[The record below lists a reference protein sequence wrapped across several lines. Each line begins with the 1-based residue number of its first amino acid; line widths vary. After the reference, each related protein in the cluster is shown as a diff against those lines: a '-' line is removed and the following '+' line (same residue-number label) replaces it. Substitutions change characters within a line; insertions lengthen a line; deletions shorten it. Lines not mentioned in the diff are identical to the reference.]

1 MKEGILGPKVENVA
15 IAVVKE
21 ELANGESGY
30 NVYLLNFREDIIEGI
45 IVTSRGHGV
54 DAVSGEAIKTSTL
67 RHCIELMLPNEG
79 ARLEPI
85 MEDVFG
91 LTNEYLLSF
100 WINEKMYDKKYIFVP
115 GTIAD
120 ENMVEIPLLGK
131 IGVLIK

>member
-21 ELANGESGY
+21 ECEKGESGY
-30 NVYLLNFREDIIEGI
+30 NVYLLNFRGDITEGI
-45 IVTSRGHGV
+45 LVTSRGHGV